1 MLDFKRLLYTI
12 ESEDV
17 FEQTFEDLKISNL
30 VSKYPKLIKYLD
42 DVYEL
47 RRAWA
52 LVYR

>member
-1 MLDFKRLLYTI
+1 LDFKRLLYTI

-17 FEQTFEDLKISNL
+17 FEQTFEDLRISNL
-30 VSKYPKLIKYLD
+30 VSKYPNLVKYL